1 VPDRFRNQDKGVTPA
16 RPAAGGGARLLLSR
30 LRALMADQAGDPQL
44 LDLVVQLIASTMVAD
59 VCSIYLAG
67 EDKSLL
73 LMATQGLRKEAVG
86 RTRMASSEGLV
97 GLVGSTARPLRLT
110 DAFSHPRFS
119 YRPETGEDPFHSF
132 LGVPILRGGRVLGVL
147 VVQNRTERA
156 YDDEEVEALQTIAM
170 VLAELVSTAAESLS
184 AGLRQTRPAELR
196 GRTLNEGLAFGR
208 VHLYDP
214 VVPPARLFAV
224 DPESEEARLN
234 EALLALRESIDAMLT
249 RAGPVLFGESRDVLE
264 TYRLFAHDPSWE
276 ARLIDA
282 VRSGLSAEAA
292 VDRVR
297 REHRARLESARES
310 LLRERL
316 HDLEDL
322 ENRLLRQLAGDGD
335 AARQAPPGSILV
347 ASRIGPAELLEYRD
361 AGLAGIALE
370 EAGAGSHAA
379 IVARALGVPAIG
391 GMAGL
396 VTRCEDRDQIML
408 DGENAIAY
416 VRPEPERIANF
427 QARIALA
434 EQRQAELSLLRDKPA
449 RTLDGVEI
457 DLHINA
463 GLSFDLDHLDEVGA
477 KGVGLFRTE
486 FQFMASETMPGLD
499 EQVSF
504 YRSVILKA
512 GERPVV
518 FRTIDLGGDKV
529 APFMGRR
536 EREENPSLGWR
547 ALRMAL
553 DHPYFFRR
561 QLRALIRAAAG
572 RSLRLM
578 FPMVATVEEFE
589 AARRLL
595 DSEVDWAVKF
605 GRDVPN
611 RIAVG
616 AMVETPSLAFSID
629 QLRGKADFLSVGTND
644 LMQFFFAADRDNS
657 RVSSRYDILS
667 QPALR
672 LLSRVRQRADE
683 AGLPITVCGEA
694 AGRPIE
700 AFALLG
706 LGYRSLSMQSSRI
719 APIKLLA
726 RSLDLSALTPKL
738 TAALETPSASMRAQI
753 AALAQDCGIELP
765 GPTPGGKPH

>member
-1 VPDRFRNQDKGVTPA
+1 M
-16 RPAAGGGARLLLSR
+16 AAEA
-30 LRALMADQAGDPQL
+30 ADPQL
-44 LDLVVQLIASTMVAD
+44 LDKVVQLIGNTMVAD
-59 VCSIYLAG
+59 VCSIYLGG

-86 RTRMASSEGLV
+86 RTRLAVNEGLV
-97 GLVGSTARPLRLT
+97 GLVAATARPLRLT

-170 VLAELVSTAAESLS
+170 VLAELVSSAAESLS
-184 AGLRQTRPAELR
+184 AGLRQTRPVEIR
-196 GRTLNEGLAFGR
+196 GRTLNEGLAIGR
-208 VHLYDP
+208 AHLYDP
-214 VVPPARLFAV
+214 VVPPARLFAA
-224 DPESEEARLN
+224 DPEKEEVRLN
-234 EALLALRESIDAMLT
+234 EALRALRDSIDAMLT

-297 REHRARLESARES
+297 REHRARLESARDS

-335 AARQAPPGSILV
+335 EARQAPPGSVLV

-361 AGLAGIALE
+361 AALAGVALE

-379 IVARALGVPAIG
+379 IVARALGIPAVG
-391 GMAGL
+391 GMTGL
-396 VTRCEDRDQIML
+396 VTRCEDGDPIII
-408 DGENAIAY
+408 DGENGVAHI
-416 VRPEPERIANF
+416 RPEAELVSNC
-427 QARIALA
+427 QARIALS
-434 EQRQAELSLLRDKPA
+434 EQRQAELSLLRDFPA
-449 RTLDGVEI
+449 RTIDGVDI
-457 DLHINA
+457 DLLINA

-477 KGVGLFRTE
+477 RGVGLFRTE

-504 YRSVILKA
+504 YRAVMGKA
-512 GERPVV
+512 GDRPVV

-561 QLRALIRAAAG
+561 QLRALIRAASG
-572 RSLRLM
+572 RTLRLM

-595 DSEVDWAVKF
+595 DSEVDWAVRF
-605 GRDVPN
+605 GRDVPT

-629 QLRGKADFLSVGTND
+629 RLKGKADFLSVGTND

-657 RVSSRYDILS
+657 RVSGRYDILS
-667 QPALR
+667 QPSLR

-683 AGLPITVCGEA
+683 AGLPVTVCGEA

-700 AFALLG
+700 ALTLLG

-726 RSLDLSALTPKL
+726 RSVDLSWLAPRLL
-738 TAALETPSASMRAQI
+738 AAIDRPEESMRAQI
-753 AALAQDCGIELP
+753 HALAAEAGLAL
-765 GPTPGGKPH
+765 